1 MENRSAAN
9 HRPQDAT
16 TLTTE
21 WPTPDAQHKL
31 RPFRCLITA
40 GVIGGSVKRGTGHT
54 SEASQPIVTCLVGPA
69 ANQKVPRQHER
80 CSPDRAF
87 VDWVHVGVGRA
98 AEGLREIVQVLK
110 RPDHPGDDNIYI
122 TTVIV
127 LFCYYYY
134 YHHHKHQ
141 HHHRYYYYYWQSEHK
156 VPRKTRDEMR

>member
-110 RPDHPGDDNIYI
+110 RPDHPGDDNKKKKNAVRAKMVRII
-122 TTVIV
+122 MISTISIV
-127 LFCYYYY
+127 STLLSQSMKLKS
-134 YHHHKHQ
+134 KHDIFI
-141 HHHRYYYYYWQSEHK
+141 K
-156 VPRKTRDEMR
+156 K